1 MRKPWG
7 LLSEAE
13 INVLKKNQC
22 MKCRHFSKT
31 SKNNTFLATSV
42 CNYILNEGHGRKC
55 DPRDCIENGRFK
67 KRIGRR
73 KKR

>member
-42 CNYILNEGHGRKC
+42 CNYILNEGHRENATQGIVSKTDDLRK
-55 DPRDCIENGRFK
+55 G
-67 KRIGRR
+67 
-73 KKR
+73 

>member
-1 MRKPWG
+1 MRKSWG
-7 LLSEAE
+7 FLSEAE

-22 MKCRHFSKT
+22 MKCRYFSKT

-42 CNYILNEGHGRKC
+42 CNYILNKGHSRKC
-55 DPRDCIENGRFK
+55 DPRDCIKSGRFEEMA
-67 KRIGRR
+67 GRR